1 MITRTLHAIG
11 VLLVFLV
18 SACGGGGGGGGGG
31 NVAGGGTG
39 GTGAVAV
46 SEGVM
51 TAGSAIVN
59 GVRFDTSGSGLVVR
73 IDDQTR
79 TAAELKSGMVIKLRG
94 SVNTDNVSGTADRI
108 EVENEVRGLV
118 QVAGFL
124 PNANPPTFRV
134 NGQTVIADDLTIFA
148 NVAGVANLVAGVS
161 AVEVHGQR
169 EADGRIRASRIESFG
184 GAPPGDELRGRITN
198 LNTQALQ
205 FTIGGAT
212 VSYMNTVYSP
222 IGTGAS
228 NLANGTLVEVRGS
241 FSASTFTATRIDF
254 EELEDASFQPSSN
267 GKLYV
272 EGFVTE
278 LVAPHPSTFKV
289 NGRLVQTTAATRFE
303 NGAIAD
309 LANNSKVEAEG
320 PLSNGILVAEK
331 ISFRRTR
338 TIVTGQVSASDLA
351 ACTVTIL
358 GRTVK
363 INDATEVQP
372 TAGGSTTGCGN
383 AGANLIWVT
392 PNLTRIEAR
401 GYVEPGGAI
410 VAERIDGSPSGGNK
424 DVIQGIVAAK
434 DAGLSTLVL
443 LGITANLINGGVAF
457 KDLNDAPLSRQK
469 FFADV
474 TPASGTTAGTVVKVK
489 GTFSGGVLVVEEAE
503 LEN

>member
-1 MITRTLHAIG
+1 MITRTLRAIG
-11 VLLVFLV
+11 VLLAFLV
-18 SACGGGGGGGGGG
+18 SACGGGG

-59 GVRFDTSGSGLVVR
+59 GVRFDTSSSGLVVQ

-169 EADGRIRASRIESFG
+169 EADGRIRASRIESFD

-222 IGTGAS
+222 IGTGA
-228 NLANGTLVEVRGS
+228 LCIVPRGRTS
-241 FSASTFTATRIDF
+241 VTFVPT
-254 EELEDASFQPSSN
+254 PSS
-267 GKLYV
+267 
-272 EGFVTE
+272 
-278 LVAPHPSTFKV
+278 
-289 NGRLVQTTAATRFE
+289 
-303 NGAIAD
+303 D
-309 LANNSKVEAEG
+309 C
-320 PLSNGILVAEK
+320 
-331 ISFRRTR
+331 TR
-338 TIVTGQVSASDLA
+338 TVPFIACASMS
-351 ACTVTIL
+351 
-358 GRTVK
+358 
-363 INDATEVQP
+363 E
-372 TAGGSTTGCGN
+372 
-383 AGANLIWVT
+383 T
-392 PNLTRIEAR
+392 PI
-401 GYVEPGGAI
+401 PI
-410 VAERIDGSPSGGNK
+410 P
-424 DVIQGIVAAK
+424 
-434 DAGLSTLVL
+434 
-443 LGITANLINGGVAF
+443 
-457 KDLNDAPLSRQK
+457 
-469 FFADV
+469 
-474 TPASGTTAGTVVKVK
+474 
-489 GTFSGGVLVVEEAE
+489 
-503 LEN
+503 

>member
-1 MITRTLHAIG
+1 MTTRTLHALG
-11 VLLVFLV
+11 ALLVFLV
-18 SACGGGGGGGGGG
+18 SACGGGGGSG

-59 GVRFDTSGSGLVVR
+59 GVRFDTSSAALVVR
-73 IDDQTR
+73 IDDQPR

-94 SVNTDNVSGTADRI
+94 SVNADNVSGTADRI

-124 PNANPPTFRV
+124 PNANPPTFKV
-134 NGQTVIADDLTIFA
+134 NGQSVIADDLTIFA
-148 NVAGVANLVAGVS
+148 NIASVANLVAGMS

-184 GAPPGDELRGRITN
+184 GASPGDELRGRITN
-198 LNTQALQ
+198 LNAQALQ
-205 FTIGGAT
+205 FTIGDAT
-212 VSYMNTVYSP
+212 VSYANSSYSP
-222 IGTGAS
+222 FGTGAS
-228 NLANGTLVEVRGS
+228 NLANGTLVEVHGS
-241 FSASTFTATRIDF
+241 FSAFSSIFTATRIDF
-254 EELEDASFQPSSN
+254 EELEDASFQPSGN
-267 GKLYV
+267 GKLYL

-289 NGRLVQTTAATRFE
+289 NGRFVQTTTTTRFE

-320 PLSNGILVAEK
+320 QVTNGVLVAEK
-331 ISFRRTR
+331 ISFRRVR
-338 TIVTGQVSASDLA
+338 TIVTGPVSARDLG

-358 GRTVK
+358 GKTVK
-363 INDATEVQP
+363 VNDATDVRP
-372 TAGGSTTGCGN
+372 AAGGSTTGCGS
-383 AGANLIWVT
+383 AGANLSWVAV
-392 PNLTRIEAR
+392 NSTRIEAR

-424 DVIQGIVAAK
+424 DVIQAIVTGE
-434 DAGLSTLVL
+434 DEGLSTLVL
-443 LGITANLINGGVAF
+443 LGITANLINGGVQF
-457 KDLNDAPLSRQK
+457 KDLNDGPLSRQK
-469 FFADV
+469 FFAEV
-474 TPASGTTAGTVVKVK
+474 IPANATTAGTVVKIK
-489 GTFSGGVLVVEEAE
+489 GTFSGGVLVAEEAE

>member
-1 MITRTLHAIG
+1 MITRTLRAIG
-11 VLLVFLV
+11 VLLAFLV
-18 SACGGGGGGGGGG
+18 SACGGGG

-59 GVRFDTSGSGLVVR
+59 GVRFDTSSSGLVVQ

-94 SVNTDNVSGTADRI
+94 SVNTDNVSGTADHI

-184 GAPPGDELRGRITN
+184 GASPGDELRGRITN

-205 FTIGGAT
+205 FTIGGTAGGTT
-212 VSYMNTVYSP
+212 VSYTNTLYSP
-222 IGTGAS
+222 FGTGAS
-228 NLANGTLVEVRGS
+228 NLANGTLVEVHGS
-241 FSASTFTATRIDF
+241 FAASTFTATRIDF
-254 EELEDASFQPSSN
+254 EDLEDASFQPSSD
-267 GKLYV
+267 GKLFV

-278 LVAPHPSTFKV
+278 LVAPHPSTFRV
-289 NGRLVQTTAATRFE
+289 NGRLVQTTAETRFE

-309 LANNSKVEAEG
+309 LANNAKVEAEG

-338 TIVTGQVSASDLA
+338 TIVTGLVNAYIPGSCSL
-351 ACTVTIL
+351 TIL
-358 GRTVK
+358 GKTVK
-363 INDATEVQP
+363 VNDATEVRP
-372 TAGGSTTGCGN
+372 PSAASTTGCGN
-383 AGANLIWVT
+383 AASNLSWVAV
-392 PNLTRIEAR
+392 NNSTRIEAR

-410 VAERIDGSPSGGNK
+410 VAERIDGSASGGNK
-424 DVIQGIVAAK
+424 DVIQGIVTAK

-443 LGITANLINGGVAF
+443 LGITSNLINGGVAF

-489 GTFSGGVLVVEEAE
+489 GTFSVGVLVAEEAE